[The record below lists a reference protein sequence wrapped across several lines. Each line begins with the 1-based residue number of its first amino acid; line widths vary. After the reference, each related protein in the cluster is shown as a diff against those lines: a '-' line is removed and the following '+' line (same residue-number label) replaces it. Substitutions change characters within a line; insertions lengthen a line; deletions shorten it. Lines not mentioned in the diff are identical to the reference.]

1 MTPILPRTVTALC
14 VALAVA
20 GVVFAAVTDG
30 LIVSAVRTAVAFLS
44 ILAGVVALTSLAPVL
59 DRRPPPAAAQA
70 AHEAPVAP
78 AGGSMHDLLAQLYPD
93 DPQPAVP
100 APLRLVDADT
110 GELVGD
116 RVARLEERVTDL
128 TREVV
133 DLGAVVQDQA
143 ELTAKAFGTLRRE
156 VERIGH
162 VFPEAADAV

>member
-59 DRRPPPAAAQA
+59 DRRPPPAEA

-116 RVARLEERVTDL
+116 RVALLEERVTDL
-128 TREVV
+128 AREVV